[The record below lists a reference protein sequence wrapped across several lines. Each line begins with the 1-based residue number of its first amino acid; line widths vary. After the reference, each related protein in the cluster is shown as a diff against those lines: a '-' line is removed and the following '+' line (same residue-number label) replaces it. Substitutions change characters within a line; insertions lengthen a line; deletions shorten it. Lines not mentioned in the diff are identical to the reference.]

1 MISDLRLAWRMFLR
15 GRGASLLTVAMLA
28 VAMAGTLTLYSVLTA
43 TTTLWPDF
51 PERQQLARLYASN
64 PRLGAERDAIPL
76 ASFTEWAPQL
86 ATFEAVAAFAD
97 DGRSVDDAPDIQAQ
111 AVSAGYFE
119 VFRVPP
125 IAGRTLDRTDGT
137 TGRSAVLGERLAR
150 RKFGTSAEAIGKSI
164 GLGPDTFTVV
174 GVMPRDFYFPTPS
187 VQIWIPLR
195 TIGSEE
201 GRVMGVGRLRHG
213 RPWSEAAAELSA
225 VAQRGSGSA
234 SAIGWTVRPI
244 PLDEDQ
250 QLRTRNG
257 VIGLLGPA
265 LLVLLIAGV
274 NATNLMLSRGVE
286 RDSEFAVRLAL
297 GASRGRIVRQLL
309 VEGAVVATIAAAAGG
324 ILSVWGIR
332 IFRSLVAGFD
342 APMAE
347 RIAFTNTTLLGAI
360 VIAIATPIAVSAL
373 PALAASRRRTPSTSS
388 GVVGSGRATSG
399 YGPRDMLVFA
409 EMALASVLVVVA
421 LMVFRLY
428 GELQSIRP
436 SYDPKPVAV
445 ASIAADV
452 DATRLAAM
460 VERARA
466 VPGVVAVATITGP
479 LLPIER
485 AARGVVV
492 VSGKDTPVPCSV
504 AEISP
509 DYFRTLQLPI
519 VVGRPFAND
528 MGVANGVAIAS
539 VTLAER
545 LWGSRGLPA
554 DRVTLTAGGR
564 TSQLEI
570 IGIAADALA
579 PNGLLEAS
587 SGSLYLPRDPTTGGP
602 ANLLARV
609 SGAALSVVEPLS
621 EAVSERADTHPVHVR
636 PLADVVG
643 YNPRGTV
650 LVSGLLAMFS
660 TLALILAAGGIFAV
674 SRHAVLQRTREFGL
688 RLALGA
694 TSKGLIRTVVS
705 REMRLVGVGAGVAA
719 GGTLAVTYLTF
730 VDMWRLAVGDP
741 FFWTR
746 LLLALAG
753 VSTIACYAAARRI
766 SRLEPMDAL
775 RDL

>member
-1 MISDLRLAWRMFLR
+1 MFLR

-28 VAMAGTLTLYSVLTA
+28 VAMASTLTLYTVLTA
-43 TTTLWPDF
+43 TTTLWPDL
-51 PERQQLARLYASN
+51 PERKQLARIYASN
-64 PRLGAERDAIPL
+64 PRLGAERDTIPL
-76 ASFTEWAPQL
+76 ASFAEWAPQL

-97 DGRSVDDAPDIQAQ
+97 DGRSVDDAPDVQAQ
-111 AVSAGYFE
+111 AVSSEYFE
-119 VFRVPP
+119 VFRVLP
-125 IAGRTLDRTDGT
+125 IAGRTFNRTDDAA
-137 TGRSAVLGERLAR
+137 GRSAVIGERFAR
-150 RKFGTSAEAIGKSI
+150 RKFGTSADAIGKSI
-164 GLGPDTFTVV
+164 GLDHDTFTIV

-187 VQIWIPLR
+187 AQVWITLR
-195 TIGSEE
+195 MIGPAER
-201 GRVMGVGRLRHG
+201 RVMGVGRLRGG
-213 RPWSEAAAELSA
+213 RQWSEAVAELSA
-225 VAQRGSGSA
+225 VAQRGIGSA
-234 SAIGWTVRPI
+234 SAIGWTLRPI

-257 VIGLLGPA
+257 LIGLLGPS
-265 LLVLLIAGV
+265 LLVLLIACV
-274 NATNLMLSRGVE
+274 NATNLMLTRGVE

-309 VEGAVVATIAAAAGG
+309 VEGAVVAAIAAAAGAT
-324 ILSVWGIR
+324 LSVWGIR
-332 IFRSLVAGFD
+332 IFRSLVAGFNST
-342 APMAE
+342 MAE
-347 RIAFTNTTLLGAI
+347 RIAFTNTTLVGAI

-373 PALAASRRRTPSTSS
+373 PALAASRRRTPSTLSAA
-388 GVVGSGRATSG
+388 VGSGRTTSG
-399 YGPRDMLVFA
+399 YGPRDILVFA
-409 EMALASVLVVVA
+409 EMALASVLVVMA

-428 GELQSIRP
+428 GELQSLRP

-445 ASIAADV
+445 ASIGADV
-452 DATRLAAM
+452 GATKLAAM
-460 VERARA
+460 VDRARA
-466 VPGVVAVATITGP
+466 VPGVVAVATIKGP
-479 LLPIER
+479 LLPIDR
-485 AARGVVV
+485 AAQGVVS
-492 VSGKDTPVPCSV
+492 VSGKELPVPCSV

-519 VVGRPFAND
+519 VLGRSFAND
-528 MGVANGVAIAS
+528 MGNGVAIAS
-539 VTLAER
+539 VALAER
-545 LWGSRGLPA
+545 LWGSRRLPA

-564 TSQLEI
+564 TRQLEI
-570 IGIAADALA
+570 IGIAAETLA
-579 PNGLLEAS
+579 PNRLLEAS

-609 SGAALSVVEPLS
+609 SGAASSVLEPLS
-621 EAVSERADTHPVHVR
+621 EAVSERAATHPFRVR

-643 YNPRGTV
+643 YNPRDTV

-674 SRHAVLQRTREFGL
+674 SRHVVLQRTREFGI

-694 TSKGLIRTVVS
+694 TSKGLIRMVVS
-705 REMRLVGVGAGVAA
+705 REMKLVGLGVAVAA
-719 GGTLAVTYLTF
+719 GGTLAVTYFTF
-730 VDMWRLAVGDP
+730 IEMWRLAVSDP